1 MSTTAGTQGGY
12 ARDEQVIGEAVAIEL
27 PVASVVSRVASRLI
41 DIVVLAVLLALLA
54 LAATAASADVSGAV
68 QRTVG
73 LLCVIVVVVVFPAA
87 LETLTR
93 GKSVGRYALGLRI
106 VRDDGGPVTGRQA
119 LLRALTAL
127 VEFTVAFGGPSLI
140 CAVVTQ
146 RAKRL
151 GDLAAG
157 TYAIS
162 ERHSVRLP
170 PAPQAHPLLAAWARQ
185 ADIGVLP
192 TGLALAVRQFLA
204 RTGGFTPQARDQIG
218 RQLLADTLRY
228 VSPAPPPGWHP
239 EYVLA
244 AVLADRRRRDAERL
258 VRDEQLRARL
268 LGSQPTV

>member
-1 MSTTAGTQGGY
+1 VSATAGSRGGY
-12 ARDEQVIGEAVAIEL
+12 AREEQVIGEGVAIEL
-27 PVASVVSRVASRLI
+27 PVASVVARFASRLI
-41 DIVVLAVLLALLA
+41 DLLVMAILLLLMFFAAVLASL
-54 LAATAASADVSGAV
+54 DFSGAV
-68 QRTVG
+68 QRTLA
-73 LLCVIVVVVVFPAA
+73 LLCVISVVLVFPAT

-119 LLRALTAL
+119 ILRALTAVVELSITAGGASL
-127 VEFTVAFGGPSLI
+127 V

-162 ERHSVRLP
+162 ERHVVRIP
-170 PAPQAHPLLAAWARQ
+170 PAPQAHPILAAWARQ
-185 ADIGVLP
+185 ADIAVLP
-192 TGLALAVRQFLA
+192 TGLAMAIRQFLA
-204 RTGGFTPQARDQIG
+204 RTQSFTPQARDQIG
-218 RQLLADTLRY
+218 RQLLADTLHH

-244 AVLADRRRRDAERL
+244 AVLADRRRRDAQRL
-258 VRDEQLRARL
+258 DRDEQLRARV
-268 LGSQPTV
+268 LGGPST